1 MILKSFELNKIKLEN
16 CNFYLFYGD
25 NEGFKEEIIK
35 NFFEKQYQG
44 NVYRYDEKEVLD
56 NVDSFYNSILTKSF
70 FDNKKLIIINRVSDK
85 IRVIVEE
92 LIEKKTEDIQ
102 FILNSK
108 NLEKKS
114 ILRKF
119 FEKEKSII
127 CVPFYGDN
135 NQTLNSIVSQFF
147 RNKKIPISQQLINVL
162 TERSRGDRKNLNNEL
177 QKIENY
183 SLNKKTLNLQ
193 EIIKLSNLADN
204 YSASELIDHSLAK
217 NTRKTVAIFNENNY
231 SDEDN
236 IIIIRTLLAKLK
248 RLLKIHELIDEKGKV
263 NPNEAEFRAY
273 YILQHVGNT
282 DKAEIPGY
290 LRDLSTRPE
299 ILNAPIM
306 QEALKIWVAW
316 KRNDYQRF
324 FSILKASIHVLVCC
338 QAFEYV
344 GYMRYT
350 ALQTIHRVN
359 KGPKQGLYFPL
370 HDLVGLLGFDK
381 PFSAASVLS
390 SSLVSA
396 AACGTV

>member
-1 MILKSFELNKIKLEN
+1 MILKSFDLNKIKLEN
-16 CNFYLFYGD
+16 YNFYLFYGD

-92 LIEKKTEDIQ
+92 LIEKKVEDIQ

-127 CVPFYGDN
+127 CIPFYEDN

-147 RNKKIPISQQLINVL
+147 RNKKIPISQQLINIL
-162 TERSRGDRKNLNNEL
+162 IERSRGDRKNLNNEL

-183 SLNKKTLNLQ
+183 SLNKKTINLQ
-193 EIIKLSNLADN
+193 EIIKLTNLADN
-204 YSASELIDHSLAK
+204 YGASELIDHSLAK
-217 NTRKTVAIFNENNY
+217 NTRKTVTIFNENNY

-248 RLLKIHELIDEKGKV
+248 RLLKIHELIDEKGNIDQAISSYK
-263 NPNEAEFRAY
+263 P
-273 YILQHVGNT
+273 
-282 DKAEIPGY
+282 
-290 LRDLSTRPE
+290 
-299 ILNAPIM
+299 PIF
-306 QEALKIWVAW
+306 W
-316 KRNDYQRF
+316 K
-324 FSILKASIHVLVCC
+324 
-338 QAFEYV
+338 
-344 GYMRYT
+344 
-350 ALQTIHRVN
+350 
-359 KGPKQGLYFPL
+359 
-370 HDLVGLLGFDK
+370 DK
-381 PFSAASVLS
+381 PVVTQQLKTWGKRELKDLIYTSNDIELLIKKNSIIGKNILS
-390 SSLVSA
+390 DFIINNSKKINN
-396 AACGTV
+396 